1 MAERTPRWR
10 RCAVLLAVALAVLT
24 PAGCGAVPDSGVA
37 GPGRELV
44 EAAPEPLRV
53 AALGPR
59 PGAGPDEIVQG
70 FLRAGGSTDDDQ
82 MVARSF
88 LVGSA
93 VRSWQPSRGVVVY
106 PDDSSLTTTVRG
118 TTSPVRVDVTTP
130 VLATIDEQGRFAQA
144 RQGTTAHAVFTAV
157 RTAGQWR
164 VSVVDGAFGS
174 WLPQFALDRTY
185 SALPVSFVA
194 AGTTTLVP
202 DLRWLPGRR
211 PSLATAL
218 VRQLLLGP
226 PAHLGAA
233 VVTGFPRGT
242 TLAVDAVPT
251 TGGVAQVDLSAQA
264 LTATPAMRQMLWAQ
278 LTATLR
284 RLPSVAEV
292 QLTVAGAPFRVPG
305 VTNASV
311 YGDTGFRDDVRVTGD
326 PVALSANQLVEIDA
340 VSGRLDAR
348 RATDL
353 SPGVRLRSLAVGAR
367 GSLVVGV
374 ESTGRRLVRTQTGG
388 RPTVLLTGSDLVDP
402 VIDATGAV
410 WSADLAQP
418 GRLRVV
424 VGTAVRDVAPRATT
438 LAPDWLAGRV
448 VQALDVARDG
458 ARVLVV
464 SQGPDGDRRV
474 DVAGVR
480 RGTDGQPLGLAATP
494 LEVARSLR
502 RVVDAAWA
510 DRTQLVVLARGA
522 GDTATRPYDVV
533 VGGPATALAAA
544 PNAVAVAAGDGIREV
559 YLTTDRGTVLARSG
573 TGWATV
579 GVGRSVSVPE

>member
-1 MAERTPRWR
+1 MAERTSGSCRLR
-10 RCAVLLAVALAVLT
+10 VLLALALAVLA
-24 PAGCGAVPDSGVA
+24 PAGCGAIPDSGVA

-70 FLRAGGSTDDDQ
+70 FLRAGGSSDDDQ

-106 PDDSSLTTTVRG
+106 PDDVSLTTTVRG

-130 VLATIDEQGRFAQA
+130 VLATIDEQGRFVQA

-157 RTAGQWR
+157 RTDGRWR

-185 SALPVSFVA
+185 SPLPVSFVA
-194 AGTTTLVP
+194 DGTTTLVP
-202 DLRWLPGRR
+202 DLRWLPGPR

-226 PAHLGAA
+226 PAYLGAA

-292 QLTVAGAPFRVPG
+292 QLTVGGAPFRVPG
-305 VTNASV
+305 VTSASV
-311 YGDTGFRDDVRVTGD
+311 YGDTGFRDDVRVTGE
-326 PVALSANQLVEIDA
+326 PVVLSGDRLVGIDA
-340 VSGRLDAR
+340 VSGKLNAS

-353 SPGVRLRSLAVGAR
+353 SPGVRLRSLAVGAG

-374 ESTGRRLVRTQTGG
+374 ETSGRRLVRTQTGG

-402 VIDATGAV
+402 VIDVTGAV
-410 WSADLAQP
+410 WSADVAQP

-424 VGTAVRDVAPRATT
+424 VGTAVRDVAPRAST
-438 LAPDWLAGRV
+438 LTPDWLAGRA
-448 VQALDVARDG
+448 VQAVDVSRDG

-464 SQGPDGDRRV
+464 SRGPGGDRRV

-480 RGTDGQPLGLAATP
+480 RGTGGQPLALAAS

-502 RVVDAAWA
+502 RVIDAAWA
-510 DRTQLVVLARGA
+510 DRTDLVVLARGA
-522 GDTATRPYDVV
+522 GDVATRPYDVV

-544 PNAVAVAAGDGIREV
+544 PDAVAVAAGDGLRAV

>member
-1 MAERTPRWR
+1 MAEPATGVR
-10 RCAVLLAVALAVLT
+10 RLALLVVALAVLA
-24 PAGCGAVPDSGVA
+24 PAACGAIPDSGVA

-44 EAAPEPLRV
+44 ESAPDPLRV

-59 PGAGPDEIVQG
+59 PGAGAAEIVQG
-70 FLRAGGSTDDDQ
+70 FLRAGGSSDDDQ

-93 VRSWQPSRGVVVY
+93 VQSWQPSRGVVVY

-157 RTAGQWR
+157 RSRGQWR

-174 WLPQFALDRTY
+174 WLPQFGLDRTY
-185 SALPVSFVA
+185 SPLPVSFVA

-202 DLRWLPGRR
+202 DLRWLPGPR

-226 PAHLGAA
+226 PTYLGSA
-233 VVTGFPRGT
+233 VVTGFPPGT

-264 LTATPAMRQMLWAQ
+264 LTATPAMRRMLWAQ

-292 QLTVAGAPFRVPG
+292 QLTVAGAPFEVPG
-305 VTNASV
+305 VTSPSV

-326 PVALSANQLVEIDA
+326 PVVLSGDRLVGIDA
-340 VSGRLDAR
+340 VSGRLDGG
-348 RATDL
+348 RATAL
-353 SPGVRLRSLAVGAR
+353 SPGVRLRSVAVGAR

-374 ESTGRRLVRTQTGG
+374 ESTGRRLVRVQTGG
-388 RPTVLLTGSDLVDP
+388 RPTVLLTGSSLVDP
-402 VIDATGAV
+402 VVDASGAA
-410 WSADLAQP
+410 WSADLAVP

-424 VGTAVRDVAPRATT
+424 VGNQVRGVAPRAAT
-438 LAPDWLAGRV
+438 LTADWLVGRTV
-448 VQALDVARDG
+448 RALDLSRDG
-458 ARVLVV
+458 ARAVVV

-480 RGTDGQPLGLAATP
+480 RGPDGQPLGLAAP
-494 LEVARSLR
+494 LEVARSLS
-502 RVVDAAWA
+502 RVLDAAWA
-510 DRTQLVVLARGA
+510 DRTDLVVLARGA
-522 GDTATRPYDVV
+522 RDTATRPYDVV

-544 PNAVAVAAGDGIREV
+544 PDAVSVAAGDGLRAL